1 MTFKQVSSVAAIAA
15 VLIIALAGP
24 VWAAEQTI
32 IDLAGHQ
39 VPVVKGGLYDR
50 FGSNSPL
57 SVIAEEAPDVDLSWF
72 KQLKKTKVDLG
83 FETYS
88 PNFYYKNSRIT
99 AVFTADLNRL
109 KALMPA
115 EILQKVQPL
124 QIWPGRG
131 VVALTAYTYRY
142 CDNDQYNEFGLSV
155 VTTQPGA
162 TSWGPLTLLG
172 QSRSKEFWGHVL
184 KLPVDSELG
193 RVRGVVGY
201 NLPKWLTRI
210 DFREDAKVMRFE
222 VSDSTTGQPDV
233 TMVGQKLD
241 DVSNEVAM
249 SNSHFTTVRPAGGLQ
264 SGYSTS
270 RDLQHASST
279 RPEDLTLTLTDGPL
293 STYIKSLKFGK
304 MLRYDYV
311 PDFQAALY
319 APEPLK

>member
-1 MTFKQVSSVAAIAA
+1 MIFKRIPAQAAAAA
-15 VLIIALAGP
+15 VSIGTLAHPAG
-24 VWAAEQTI
+24 AAEQTAI
-32 IDLAGHQ
+32 NLAGHQ
-39 VPVVKGGLYDR
+39 VPVAKGGLYDR
-50 FGSNSPL
+50 FRSNSPL
-57 SVIAEEAPDVDLSWF
+57 SVIAAEAPDVDLSWF
-72 KQLKKTKVDLG
+72 KQLKKTKVDIG

-99 AVFTADLNRL
+99 AVFTADLDRL
-109 KALMPA
+109 KALMPPD
-115 EILQKVQPL
+115 ILQKVQPL

-131 VVALTAYTYRY
+131 VVALTSYTYRY
-142 CDNDQYNEFGLSV
+142 CDNDQYNEFGLSI

-172 QSRSKEFWGHVL
+172 QSRSKEFWGYVL

-210 DFREDAKVMRFE
+210 DFREDSTTMRFE
-222 VSDSTTGQPDV
+222 IFDSATGQPDV
-233 TMVGQKLD
+233 IMTGQKLD
-241 DVSNEVAM
+241 GVSNEVAM

-279 RPEDLTLTLTDGPL
+279 RADALTLTLTDGPL
-293 STYIKSLKFGK
+293 SAYIQSLKLGK

-311 PDFQAALY
+311 PEFQAALY

>member
-1 MTFKQVSSVAAIAA
+1 MTFKHIAA
-15 VLIIALAGP
+15 TTAIVAVSLSALTGP
-24 VWAAEQTI
+24 VRAAEQTTI
-32 IDLAGHQ
+32 ELAGHQ
-39 VPVVKGGLYDR
+39 VPVTKGGLYER
-50 FGSNSPL
+50 FRSNSPL
-57 SVIAEEAPDVDLSWF
+57 SVVAEEAPDVDLSWF
-72 KQLKKTKVDLG
+72 KQLKKTKVDIG

-88 PNFYYKNSRIT
+88 PNFYYKSSRIT
-99 AVFTADLNRL
+99 AVFTADLDRL
-109 KALMPA
+109 KALMPP

-131 VVALTAYTYRY
+131 VVALTSYTYRY
-142 CDNDQYNEFGLSV
+142 CDNDQYNEFGLSI

-172 QSRSKEFWGHVL
+172 QSRSKEFWGYVL

-201 NLPKWLTRI
+201 NLPKRLTRI
-210 DFREDAKVMRFE
+210 DFREDSKAMRFE
-222 VSDSTTGQPDV
+222 IFDSATGKPDV

-241 DVSNEVAM
+241 DVSNEVTL

-270 RDLQHASST
+270 RDLRHASST
-279 RPEDLTLTLTDGPL
+279 RAEDLTLALTDGPL
-293 STYIKSLKFGK
+293 SSYIKALKLGK

-319 APEPLK
+319 APELLK